1 LTACATIIYVLI
13 FQVAL
18 TIRSN
23 ILLVIVLPIILPIR
37 MITLY
42 SKLRYVCMAVVVAAL
57 CAPMSAQTITTDSIF
72 NPSGK
77 IKVVPGGLKS
87 IPKPADADT
96 TDDDLNGLDING
108 SGVSLKM
115 GMEMS
120 LLEHPC
126 IELSTGPSSWSYKD
140 ISDAPQTM
148 GNIQISSGTLSLK
161 PLRNHPSIARSEY
174 DRVFVQLYDPE
185 YRGSGLDS
193 SKVWLQG
200 WRFGF
205 HLSSGYTTMHNVGGS
220 GATKSKPEPGWS
232 LLHTGGLVWS
242 FNTFG
247 NLRAS
252 ADSALLKDLESY
264 RFGTHAGAM
273 IRYNATSALSLSI
286 EAERTMMFNDY
297 SFFGWAGSALV
308 EGLAQSI
315 LSGSVIKS
323 IERKS
328 PGSVAIAAVFLRSA
342 LSYGIYELRRGGQH
356 FPFSGNKPMI
366 SDAIRIGIGVSF

>member
-1 LTACATIIYVLI
+1 MTNSLSTLRTAGIAVIIVLI
-13 FQVAL
+13 FGASAAAQQATVDSIMIPPGK
-18 TIRSN
+18 TIR
-23 ILLVIVLPIILPIR
+23 
-37 MITLY
+37 
-42 SKLRYVCMAVVVAAL
+42 A
-57 CAPMSAQTITTDSIF
+57 
-72 NPSGK
+72 
-77 IKVVPGGLKS
+77 VPG
-87 IPKPADADT
+87 PKAATPAKTLPADSS
-96 TDDDLNGLDING
+96 DDDLNGLDISG
-108 SGVSLKM
+108 SGVALKM

-126 IELSTGPSSWSYKD
+126 IELSTGPSSWSYD
-140 ISDAPQTM
+140 DVSEAQTM

-161 PLRNHPSIARSEY
+161 PLRSHPSIARAEY

-205 HLSSGYTTMHNVGGS
+205 HLTSGYTTMHNGG
-220 GATKSKPEPGWS
+220 GIVATKSKPEPGWS

-242 FNTFG
+242 YNTFN
-247 NLRAS
+247 NLRVS
-252 ADSALLKDLESY
+252 ADSARFKDLQSY
-264 RFGTHAGAM
+264 HFGTHTGAM
-273 IRYNATSALSLSI
+273 IRYDATSALSLSI

-297 SFFGWAGSALV
+297 SFFGWAGSSLV

-328 PGSVAIAAVFLRSA
+328 PGSVAIAALFLRTA
-342 LSYGIYELRRGGQH
+342 LSYGIYEARRGGQH